1 MPPNSFVIVLSPTR
15 IFSFVFLL
23 IDSLGISYENTDKLP
38 GREKQHM
45 AKIIGEA
52 GAGQKQR
59 AFSHR
64 LKVVKII
71 FFLTCALCFVS
82 GFVAARMNICWAV
95 ALLIILPAY
104 IILKRLLNQH
114 IRSAEDNEKGASG
127 EKDIAQYLEQLPNN
141 YVVVNDL
148 CFADSYGNIDHLVI
162 GPTGVFAIDVKNW
175 RGTVSSDGKG
185 ELLYN
190 GKPTDKP
197 NVKNFTRRA
206 MDLKDRIYALTKLD
220 PYVQCVFVFP
230 HTQLEAKWGTTGAVH
245 CINAENITDYIIK
258 FRPVKQ
264 ILAADIPFIV
274 SATDALKKIAK

>member
-1 MPPNSFVIVLSPTR
+1 
-15 IFSFVFLL
+15 
-23 IDSLGISYENTDKLP
+23 
-38 GREKQHM
+38 M

-59 AFSHR
+59 SFNHR
-64 LKVVKII
+64 LKVVKVI

-82 GFVAARMNICWAV
+82 GFVAAKMNIWWAA

-114 IRSAEDNEKGASG
+114 VRLAEDDEKGASG
-127 EKDIAQYLEQLPNN
+127 EKDIARYLEQLPNN
-141 YVVVNDL
+141 YIVVNDL
-148 CFADSYGNIDHLVI
+148 YFADSYGNIDHLVI

-175 RGTVSSDGKG
+175 RGTVPTDGKG
-185 ELLYN
+185 ELLHN

-197 NVKNFTRRA
+197 NIKNFTRRV
-206 MDLKDRIYALTKLD
+206 MDLKERIYALTRLD
-220 PYVQCVFVFP
+220 PYVQGVFAFP

-245 CINAENITDYIIK
+245 CINAENITGYIIK

-264 ILAADIPFIV
+264 LLIADIPLIL
-274 SATDALKKIAK
+274 SATEALKKIEYNMRKK